1 MCIRVWH
8 LQPAFKAN
16 INPTGNLKW
25 GRSEMSIC
33 SVVSAV
39 KQVTVKQ
46 VTVWPLKCF
55 SLEHGA
61 ELLA

>member
-1 MCIRVWH
+1 MRIRVWH

-16 INPTGNLKW
+16 INPTGKLKW
-25 GRSEMSIC
+25 GRSKMSIC
-33 SVVSAV
+33 SVVSA
-39 KQVTVKQ
+39 VKQ

-61 ELLA
+61 ELLV